1 MKYIAAI
8 FDMDGLLIDS
18 ERLALLAFEQT
29 CEHFGLQGSFALYA
43 QLLGTN
49 ETTTRKIL
57 KNELRADIDLHAFTG
72 HWEAIYHQSTRN
84 GVPLMKGV
92 LKLLDYLECNE
103 IPSAIATST
112 QTDKATEK
120 LAKAQVLDRFISVT
134 GGDQVDNGKP
144 APDIY
149 LMAAQSLGADPGH
162 CITLE
167 DSPNGVR
174 AAVAAGTHAIQIPD
188 ILQPDEELLKLGH
201 TVLDDL
207 TQVPEYLNTLRC
219 E

>member
-29 CEHFGLQGSFALYA
+29 CEHFGLKGSFALYA

-49 ETTTRKIL
+49 ETTTRRIL
-57 KNELRADIDLHAFTG
+57 KNELSADIDLHAFTA
-72 HWEAIYHQSTRN
+72 HWEAIYYQSTKN

-92 LKLLDYLECNE
+92 LKLLNYLEQNG
-103 IPSAIATST
+103 IPSAVATST
-112 QTDKATEK
+112 QTDKATDK
-120 LAKAQVLDRFISVT
+120 LAKAKVLERFVSVT
-134 GGDQVDNGKP
+134 GGDQVSNGKP

-149 LMAAQSLGADPGH
+149 LMAAQRLGADPKR

-174 AAVAAGTHAIQIPD
+174 SAVAAGTHAIQIPD
-188 ILQPDEELLKLGH
+188 ILQPDDELLKLGH
-201 TVLDDL
+201 TVLTDL
-207 TQVPEYLNTLRC
+207 SAVPEYLNTLRC